1 MRKQLVLYVS
11 LVVGLLLCLAVLPAC
26 KMSGVSSA
34 PTPSPTLTA
43 TTQSPST
50 PAPTPVAPPG
60 GLAVAVRDVA
70 EEVKPAV
77 VQVTNE
83 VALSQLNPSNVV
95 PAGVGSGIIYDNQ
108 GHILTNNH
116 VVEGAQKLVVS
127 LPDGRSFPATLVGRD
142 PRTDVA
148 VIQISGQNLPVAE
161 LGDSSQLQVGDWVV
175 AIGNALALP
184 GGPTVTAGVVSAL
197 GRSIAEPSS
206 SGGAGP
212 FLFDLIQTDAAI
224 NPGNSGGPLVDLQG
238 QVVGLNTLGAGQ
250 TTSGVQAQGIGFAVS
265 IATAKEI
272 ATQLV
277 QNGHAI
283 HPYVG
288 ISYIP
293 LNPSIAA
300 QLGINQTQGIVI
312 GQVVPGSPADQAGL
326 QVNDVITAIDGQ
338 QLVGESDFALIVS
351 RHQPGDTITLTVL
364 RNSQQLSVQ
373 LTLGEAP
380 SP

>member
-1 MRKQLVLYVS
+1 MKRQPVLHMWLTLVLFLA
-11 LVVGLLLCLAVLPAC
+11 LVALPAC
-26 KMSGVSSA
+26 QLLGA
-34 PTPSPTLTA
+34 RPTA
-43 TTQSPST
+43 TTV
-50 PAPTPVAPPG
+50 PAPAAAVQSQPAASVTSVAPSG

-70 EEVKPAV
+70 KEVKPAV

-83 VALSQLNPSNVV
+83 VALNQLNPSNVV
-95 PAGVGSGIIYDNQ
+95 PAGVGSGIIYDAQ
-108 GHILTNNH
+108 GYILTNNH

-148 VIQISGQNLPVAE
+148 VVQISGDNLPVAE
-161 LGDSSQLQVGDWVV
+161 LGDSSQLEVGDWVI

-197 GRSIAEPSS
+197 GRAISEPSS

-224 NPGNSGGPLVDLQG
+224 NPGNSGGPLVNLQG
-238 QVVGLNTLGAGQ
+238 QVVGLNTLGGGQ
-250 TTSGVQAQGIGFAVS
+250 TSAGVQTQGIGFAVS
-265 IATAKEI
+265 IATAKDI
-272 ATQLV
+272 AAQLV
-277 QNGHAI
+277 QTGQAI

-293 LNPSIAA
+293 LNASIAA
-300 QLGINQTQGIVI
+300 QLGINQTQGIVV
-312 GQVVPGSPADQAGL
+312 GEVVSGSPADQAGV
-326 QVNDVITAIDGQ
+326 QVQDVITAVDDQ
-338 QLVGESDFALIVS
+338 SLVGESDFARIVGQH
-351 RHQPGDTITLTVL
+351 RPGDTITLTVL
-364 RNSQQLSVQ
+364 RGSQQLSLQV
-373 LTLGEAP
+373 TLGEAP